1 MFRNPE
7 VKRDLLLLGAGSLF
21 FIVLANLW
29 KGAEIATAV
38 AVLCVIFTL
47 FYLWRTWIRY
57 RRIAALSEE
66 IDHILH
72 GETDRLLEHCEEGEL
87 AILAVQIRKM
97 VRRMKEQ
104 QRNLQ
109 HEKVFLADA
118 MADISHQMKT
128 PLTSM
133 QLILSFLQEENI
145 AYAKRME
152 YVQKLTMLT
161 ERMSWMIYA
170 LLRMAKLDAGVI
182 KLQRKPIAV
191 EQLIA
196 KSYESLAVAMDLQG
210 VELETDI
217 APGAKTEGDSAWMR
231 EAITNILKNCMEHTP
246 SGGTIRIEAEENAL
260 YVLIKVMD
268 SGSGIAEKD
277 LPHIF
282 ERFYRGTGGDS
293 NNVGIGLAL
302 AKQIIQAQ
310 NGTIKAYNRSQQTGA
325 VFEIRMYKST
335 I

>member
-7 VKRDLLLLGAGSLF
+7 VKRELFVLGTGSLF
-21 FIVLANLW
+21 FVILTNLW
-29 KGAEIATAV
+29 KGAEITATV
-38 AVLCVIFTL
+38 AVVCVFFML
-47 FYLWRTWIRY
+47 FYLWRTWIHY
-57 RRIAALSEE
+57 RRIAVLSEE

-72 GETDRLLEHCEEGEL
+72 GEAEQLLEHCEEGDL
-87 AILAVQIRKM
+87 AILVVQIQKM
-97 VRRMKEQ
+97 VRRLKEQ
-104 QRNLQ
+104 QSNLQ

-133 QLILSFLQEENI
+133 QIILSFLQEENI
-145 AYAKRME
+145 AYAKRLE
-152 YVQKLTMLT
+152 YTQKLTMLT
-161 ERMSWMIYA
+161 ERISWMIYA

-182 KLQRKPIAV
+182 KLQNKPIDMD
-191 EQLIA
+191 ELIA
-196 KSYESLAVAMDLQG
+196 KSHESLAVAMDLQG

-217 APGAKTEGDSAWMR
+217 VPGTQMSGDFAWMR
-231 EAITNILKNCMEHTP
+231 EAITNILKNCMEHTS
-246 SGGTIRIEAEENAL
+246 SGGTIQIKAEENAL
-260 YVLIKVMD
+260 YVLIKVTD
-268 SGSGIAEKD
+268 SGSGITKKD

-282 ERFYRGTGGDS
+282 ERFYRGTNGDS